1 MSLLSAV
8 GKLYPKF
15 EADVRVFLVYATI
28 TRSAALHKMH
38 TSIQEEGTGIG
49 SELER
54 FVSETRQRD
63 SHFALAPIEYTKGLN
78 YLDTRH

>member
-1 MSLLSAV
+1 MCEREDKILEVLSVKLLF
-8 GKLYPKF
+8 K
-15 EADVRVFLVYATI
+15 
-28 TRSAALHKMH
+28 
-38 TSIQEEGTGIG
+38 EEGTGIG

>member
-54 FVSETRQRD
+54 FV
-63 SHFALAPIEYTKGLN
+63 
-78 YLDTRH
+78 